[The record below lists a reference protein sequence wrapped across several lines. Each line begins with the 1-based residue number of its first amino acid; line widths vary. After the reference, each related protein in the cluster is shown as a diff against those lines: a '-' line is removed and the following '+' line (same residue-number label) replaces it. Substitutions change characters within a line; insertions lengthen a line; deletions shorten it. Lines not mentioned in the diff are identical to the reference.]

1 MLIMACKIKEEVK
14 KVLGDASNAEIDA
27 AVSAVKK
34 YAAEDK
40 EIDSARN
47 EQNARSVMGSM
58 EDDKAYFDRLEAAI
72 ANPGVET
79 DGITFIPGSDASLGL
94 LDGVLDGAIIN
105 EIINN
110 YKKLGIQIPEAY
122 IVNAMEFMNKVKG
135 AVTAVGGTEL
145 SHNFAMFNS
154 TEEHSKAFW
163 VNKAGIDEN
172 GNIDGGK
179 IFLINGTTDRPISTT
194 GELLFHELTH
204 SATEAG
210 LNSNTKL
217 LRQVSRVQREVMKQL
232 TPEILLSHLKDP
244 TKAEKDRAQE
254 IIRYMNGDPSEFLAY
269 AISNPN
275 VFMAMQKMNIRID
288 TFKINKEDS
297 NAFTAVFDKIKE
309 ILNDIISVITNGP
322 TAASALKESI
332 NEILVR
338 NVNAKARI
346 YDGDMFNDYD
356 QFVTGGRF
364 GKIDKFMKDGSE
376 KIGEKL
382 DRLMESTATTRAGLS
397 SFLDAVGEVQGFRQF
412 RDSGVMQSIAHTVFR
427 STTNRE
433 FAGLFQ
439 IIRKVKADNDKEQN
453 TLKEANANLVNSWF
467 KGVDAAT
474 RSAVTDLLAVDP
486 NALDMDRVE
495 LAELFESPVVLNAKI
510 NKLVSE
516 IGVNEYLHQARDLGW
531 YMIHGESKSR
541 ILQTNAHRIYYR
553 MWNGEKNPPLI
564 GDIDGD
570 PAKDSDMIDKINQLT
585 TLFAIKYVDQRNKD
599 LIVKLMKDEN
609 AIAIS
614 TDGTNTEG
622 IHVVDL
628 AMQHYESTRQEELRQ
643 FEEYANVLDKGWLRK
658 AYSRE
663 KKARIVPEDLL
674 RSMVERGWGEKGK
687 VDGGAKYSA
696 AATEMRGDGKKYYI
710 MFADDYS
717 ASRTQGAIHDVGYF
731 DQVQQMKDI
740 YEEGQDGFEENIEL
754 VKNYR
759 TTLSKDANVW
769 ADFVIAETDD
779 MMKRDNHL
787 MAVMKVDGTIVDY
800 SVPISRADA
809 QEHLALDRDIASVL
823 AATITHRSAKVRSIS
838 NNVSVI
844 NKLLADEKE
853 HANDD
858 NYITISKDGEYAKE
872 YAKIPEYTRDY
883 IFAARKRF
891 GLEGHPHSLVIHKD
905 MLDDLVGYKDY
916 SFAAEFKL
924 GENGKYFDMKNHPIM
939 ALQVEKIEYFLKK
952 IISRY
957 KTVLVIL
964 NPATIAGNAWSNMVV
979 ASIHGIDPKTY
990 TRKFIDH
997 WKNIEDYNEVHN
1009 ELIKLKSEKEA
1020 GFKGLDNRIEGLERR
1035 LRINPMHKLM
1045 KDGQFNMIIED
1056 IDVHDNKED
1065 HVEYYKRI
1073 LLEKVIG
1080 TKGGKAA
1087 IEATENGLLTKNS
1100 GSFKVIE
1107 KLTAYNDLINRMIVQ
1122 EKLEFE
1128 LNQELANGSDMTNE
1142 EYASR
1147 QQDILNYVD
1156 QLFVNYSYLDN
1167 RYIKYANDMGLVL
1180 FTKYFFRSMKTLK
1193 QVYDK
1198 KPLALTAFLGF
1209 DNFVYDAVGDPWEGV
1224 FDIEN
1229 KLETKVGP
1237 TAQFDLWSVMEK
1249 VFLPAPTNMF

>member
-14 KVLGDASNAEIDA
+14 KVLGDASEAEIDV
-27 AVSAVKK
+27 AVSAVKE
-34 YAAEDK
+34 YIAEDIV
-40 EIDSARN
+40 IDSARN

-58 EDDKAYFDRLEAAI
+58 SEDEAYFKRLEAAM

-79 DGITFIPGSDASLGL
+79 DGLTYLKDQDVVLNL
-94 LDGVLDGAIIN
+94 LDNALGNQMWNQMLDDFTA
-105 EIINN
+105 
-110 YKKLGIQIPEAY
+110 LGIAAPAEYLYHMRDMI
-122 IVNAMEFMNKVKG
+122 NKVKEI
-135 AVTAVGGTEL
+135 VQNVGGSEL
-145 SHNFAMFNS
+145 AHNFAVFNS
-154 TEEHSKAFW
+154 NEEHSRAFW
-163 VNKAGIDEN
+163 INKTGIDN
-172 GNIDGGK
+172 DGKIDGGR
-179 IFLINGTTDRPISTT
+179 IVIVNGTTDRPISLT
-194 GELLFHELTH
+194 GELMFHEIMH
-204 SATEAG
+204 SITEAG
-210 LNSNTKL
+210 LNADTKL
-217 LRQVSRVQREVMKQL
+217 LRQVSKIQREVMKQL
-232 TPEILLSHLKDP
+232 TPEMLLMHLPEP
-244 TKAEKDRAQE
+244 TKAEKDRAQN

-269 AISNPN
+269 VETNPSIYYAIQN
-275 VFMAMQKMNIRID
+275 MGIKID
-288 TFKINKEDS
+288 TFKVRGDS
-297 NAFTAVFDKIKE
+297 ESPIGSTLDKLKE
-309 ILNDIISVITNGP
+309 IFNDMLSVMNNGP
-322 TAASALKESI
+322 TAATALSNSI
-332 NEILVR
+332 NDILLKNM
-338 NVNAKARI
+338 NVKARV
-346 YDGDMFNDYD
+346 YDENTFQDYD
-356 QFVTGGRF
+356 EYVTGGRF
-364 GKIDKFMKDGSE
+364 GKVDKFMQDGSS

-382 DRLMESTATTRAGLS
+382 DALMDASATTRAGLS
-397 SFLDAVGEVQGFRQF
+397 NFIDAVGEIQGFRQF

-453 TLKEANANLVNSWF
+453 TLKEANANLVNAWF
-467 KGVDAAT
+467 KGIKDET
-474 RSAVTDLLAVDP
+474 RIAVTDLMAVDP
-486 NALDMDRVE
+486 GSLGIDRIG
-495 LAELFESPVVLNAKI
+495 LAELFDNDVVLNAKI
-510 NKLVSE
+510 DKLVSE
-516 IGVNEYLHQARDLGW
+516 IGVDEYLNQARDLGW

-553 MWNGEKNPPLI
+553 MWNGEKNLPLKHDA
-564 GDIDGD
+564 DIS
-570 PAKDSDMIDKINQLT
+570 SDEMIKKIDQLT
-585 TLFAIKYVDQRNKD
+585 SLFAIKFVDKKNKR
-599 LIVKLMKDEN
+599 LVSELMRDEN
-609 AIAIS
+609 AIAMS
-614 TDGTNTEG
+614 TDITNKEG
-622 IHVVDL
+622 IHVIDL

-643 FEEYANVLDKGWLRK
+643 FQEYANVLDKGWLRK
-658 AYSRE
+658 AYKRE

-687 VDGGAKYSA
+687 IDGGAKYSS

-759 TTLSKDANVW
+759 TTLYGDSNVHVPFKNMDA
-769 ADFVIAETDD
+769 DT
-779 MMKRDNHL
+779 MMNREDHL
-787 MAVMKVDGTIVDY
+787 MAVMKIDGTIVDY
-800 SVPISRADA
+800 SVPISRSDA
-809 QEHLALDRDIASVL
+809 EEHLALDRDIASVL
-823 AATITHRSAKVRSIS
+823 AATITHRSAKVKSIG
-838 NNVSVI
+838 NNVAVI

-853 HANDD
+853 HINEDE
-858 NYITISKDGEYAKE
+858 YITISKDGEYAKE

-924 GENGKYFDMKNHPIM
+924 GENGKYFDMKNHPIV
-939 ALQVEKIEYFLKK
+939 ALQVEKIEYFMKK

-964 NPATIAGNAWSNMVV
+964 NPATIVGNAWSNMVV

-1009 ELIKLKSEKEA
+1009 EMIKLISERDA
-1020 GFKGLDNRIEGLERR
+1020 GFGGLDNRIKGLQRR
-1035 LRINPMHKLM
+1035 LEVNPMHELM

-1056 IDVHDNKED
+1056 IDTHDNKED
-1065 HVEYYKRI
+1065 HIEYHKRV
-1073 LLEKVIG
+1073 LLEKIIG
-1080 TKGGKAA
+1080 AKGGKTA

-1107 KLTAYNDLINRMIVQ
+1107 KLTAYNDLINRMIVK
-1122 EKLEFE
+1122 EKLEFD
-1128 LNQELANGSDMTNE
+1128 LNQEIINGSKMSET
-1142 EYASR
+1142 EYAER
-1147 QQDILNYVD
+1147 KQDILNYVD

-1167 RYIKYANDMGLVL
+1167 RYIKYANDMGFVL

-1198 KPLALTAFLGF
+1198 KPLALTTFLGF

-1224 FDIEN
+1224 FDVEN
-1229 KLETKVGP
+1229 KLETKIGP
-1237 TAQFDLWSVMEK
+1237 TAKFDIWSIMEK